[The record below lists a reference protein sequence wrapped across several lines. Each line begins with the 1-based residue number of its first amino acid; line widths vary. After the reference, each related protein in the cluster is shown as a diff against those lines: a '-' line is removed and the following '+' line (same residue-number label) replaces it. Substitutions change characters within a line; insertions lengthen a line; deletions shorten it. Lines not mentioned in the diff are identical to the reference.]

1 MEKYIETQI
10 KKPTKEGIRIISEMS
25 TVKILSYVTYRHRVG
40 LLLASTVFMAAYVAY
55 DKVVRLFV

>member
-1 MEKYIETQI
+1 MKYIETPI
-10 KKPTKEGIRIISEMS
+10 KDPTKKGIRIISEMS
-25 TVKILSYVTYRHRVG
+25 TVKILSYVTYRHCVG